1 MDQSKGVFMF
11 SMNKARLEYI
21 SKLLGDM
28 GKNIMTVAF
37 ASYFFEKFSL
47 PVRISLCII
56 AFVFMFAGLYFQP
69 AKKGV

>member
-1 MDQSKGVFMF
+1 MF
-11 SMNKARLEYI
+11 YVDDARQKYI
-21 SKLLGDM
+21 SKLFGDL

-47 PVRISLCII
+47 PVRLSICII
-56 AFVFMFAGLYFQP
+56 AIILMILGLLVQP

>member
-1 MDQSKGVFMF
+1 MF

-47 PVRISLCII
+47 PVRLIICII
-56 AFVFMFAGLYFQP
+56 AAVLMIAGLFFQP

>member
-1 MDQSKGVFMF
+1 MF
-11 SMNKARLEYI
+11 YFDDARLKYI
-21 SKLLGDM
+21 SKLCGDL

-47 PVRISLCII
+47 PVRMSICII
-56 AFVFMFAGLYFQP
+56 SIIFMFAGLLIQP